1 MKLTA
6 EQALARILATKGA
19 TGATE
24 RMKAAKKPPVL
35 TKTLRNK
42 LYVFDN
48 YGTTIIAPNRDDLP
62 PVLAEY
68 ESGKETPELRW
79 WLAEYADEMAA
90 AVGEEKQVIAKAPA
104 KAAAAINIEP
114 LLGDIS
120 WGQKAPFWNNLKF
133 PHPTKA
139 GALCYCC
146 TGCVATAIGMVLY
159 HLSKK
164 GYRRGCLPTKPYT
177 TTKYKY
183 SVTAMPSM
191 EMFDWQ
197 NMTDGK
203 PTTTKGKAAVAVL
216 MEYCGRS
223 VKADYG
229 YSATS
234 APMANVAPALRDY
247 FGLGDARRLQNM
259 SNAALKAEIIA
270 ELQKGNPVIM
280 CGTGNNSSGKSE
292 CHCFVCDGYR
302 SSDDMLH
309 FNFGWDGDGNGWFKF
324 TALNPTTHNFSSSKN
339 AIVGLTPTILGDVNG
354 DGKINMSDVT
364 KMVNVANS
372 GEYDR
377 ASDVNSDGKVDINDV
392 SKEVDVILGKEK
404 L

>member
-1 MKLTA
+1 MKLTS

-19 TGATE
+19 SGATE
-24 RMKAAKKPPVL
+24 RLKAAKKPPVL

-68 ESGKETPELRW
+68 ESGKGTPELKW
-79 WLAEYADEMAA
+79 WLNEYADEMAA
-90 AVGEEKQVIAKAPA
+90 AVDGSVMAKAPA
-104 KAAAAINIEP
+104 KAPEIINIEP
-114 LLGDIS
+114 LLGDIK
-120 WGQKAPFWNNLKF
+120 WGQKAPYWNNLKF

-146 TGCVATAIGMVLY
+146 TGCVATAIGMVLFS
-159 HLSKK
+159 LAKK
-164 GYRRGCLPTKPYT
+164 GYRRGCLPTKAYT

-183 SVTAMPSM
+183 SVSAKPSM
-191 EMFDWQ
+191 EMFDWA

-216 MEYCGRS
+216 MEYCGRA

-229 YSATS
+229 YSSTA
-234 APMANVAPALRDY
+234 APMANVAPALRDF
-247 FGLGDARRLQNM
+247 FGMGEARRLQNL
-259 SNAALKAEIIA
+259 SNATLKAEIIN
-270 ELQKGNPVIM
+270 ELQSGNPVIM
-280 CGTGNNSSGKSE
+280 CGSGNSE
-292 CHCFVCDGYR
+292 CHCFICDGYR
-302 SSDDMLH
+302 STDDMFH
-309 FNFGWDGDGNGWFKF
+309 FNWGWDGDGNGWFKL
-324 TALNPTTHNFSSSKN
+324 TALTPTTHNFTSSKN

-354 DGKINMSDVT
+354 DWKINISDVT
-364 KMVNVANS
+364 KIVNVANA

-377 ASDVNSDGKVDINDV
+377 AADINSDGKVDINDV
-392 SKEVDVILGKEK
+392 SKEVNVILGKEK

>member
-1 MKLTA
+1 MKLTS
-6 EQALARILATKGA
+6 EQALQRILATKG
-19 TGATE
+19 TGAF
-24 RMKAAKKPPVL
+24 RVAKKPPTL
-35 TKTLRNK
+35 SKTLRNK

-48 YGTTIIAPNRDDLP
+48 YGKTIVAPNRDDLP
-62 PVLAEY
+62 PILAEY
-68 ESGKETPELRW
+68 ESGKETPELKW
-79 WLAEYADEMAA
+79 WLNEYADEMAA

-139 GALCYCC
+139 GSRCYCV
-146 TGCVATAIGMVLY
+146 TGCAPLAIGMVLY
-159 HLSKK
+159 HFSKK
-164 GYRRGCLPTKPYT
+164 GYRRGCLATKAYT

-191 EMFDWQ
+191 PMFDWAS
-197 NMTDGK
+197 MTDTK
-203 PTTTKGKAAVAVL
+203 PTTTKGKAAVAKL
-216 MEYCGRS
+216 MEYCGRA

-229 YSATS
+229 YSSTS
-234 APMANVAPALRDY
+234 APMANVAPALRDF
-247 FGLGDARRLQNM
+247 FGMGEARRLQNL
-259 SNAALKAEIIA
+259 SSATLKAEIIN
-270 ELQKGNPVIM
+270 ELQSGNPVIM
-280 CGTGNNSSGKSE
+280 CGSGNSE
-292 CHCFVCDGYR
+292 CHCFICDGYR
-302 SSDDMLH
+302 SSDDMFH
-309 FNFGWDGDGNGWFKF
+309 FNWGWDGDVNGWFRL
-324 TALNPTTHNFSSSKN
+324 TALTPTTHNFSSSKN

-377 ASDVNSDGKVDINDV
+377 ASDINSDGKVDINDV

>member
-1 MKLTA
+1 MKLTPQ
-6 EQALARILATKGA
+6 QALQRILSAKG
-19 TGATE
+19 TGAF
-24 RMKAAKKPPVL
+24 RAAKKPPTL
-35 TKTLRNK
+35 LKTMRNK
-42 LYVFDN
+42 LYVFDDF
-48 YGTTIIAPNRDDLP
+48 GKTIVAPNRDDLP
-62 PVLAEY
+62 PILAEY
-68 ESGKETPELRW
+68 ESGKTAPELTW
-79 WLAEYADEMAA
+79 WLNEYADEMAA
-90 AVGEEKQVIAKAPA
+90 AVEESAMAKAPA
-104 KAAAAINIEP
+104 KANEIINIEP
-114 LLGDIS
+114 LLGDIG
-120 WGQKAPFWNNLKF
+120 WGQKAPYWQNLKF

-159 HLSKK
+159 YLAKK

-191 EMFDWQ
+191 PMFDWQ

-203 PTTTKGKAAVAVL
+203 PTTTNGKAAVAKL

-223 VKADYG
+223 VKADFG

-234 APMANVAPALRDY
+234 APMANVAPALRDF
-247 FGLGDARRLQNM
+247 FGLGDARRLQNL
-259 SNAALKAEIIA
+259 SNATLKEEIIA

-280 CGTGNNSSGKSE
+280 CGSGANE

-302 SSDDMLH
+302 SSDDMFH
-309 FNFGWDGDGNGWFKF
+309 FNFGWDRYGNGWFKL
-324 TALNPTTHNFSSSKN
+324 TALTPTTHNFTTSKN
-339 AIVGLTPTILGDVNG
+339 AIVGLTPTICGDVNG
-354 DGKINMSDVT
+354 DGRINMSDVT
-364 KMVNVANS
+364 AIINATNK

-377 ASDVNSDGKVDINDV
+377 QMDVNSDGKVDMKDAQAITD
-392 SKEVDVILGKEK
+392 KILGKGN

>member
-1 MKLTA
+1 MKLTS
-6 EQALARILATKGA
+6 EQALQRIIATNG
-19 TGATE
+19 TGAF
-24 RMKAAKKPPVL
+24 RAAKKPPTL
-35 TKTLRNK
+35 LKTLRSK

-48 YGTTIIAPNRDDLP
+48 FGTTIIAPNRDDLP

-68 ESGKETPELRW
+68 TSAKKTSPELTW
-79 WLAEYADEMAA
+79 WLNEYAAEMAT
-90 AVGEEKQVIAKAPA
+90 AVEEEEQVVAKAPA

-114 LLGDIS
+114 LLGDIG

-159 HLSKK
+159 NLAKK
-164 GYRRGCLPTKPYT
+164 GYRRGCLPTKAYT

-183 SVTAMPSM
+183 AVTAMPAM
-191 EMFDWQ
+191 EMFDWAS
-197 NMTDGK
+197 MTDAK
-203 PTTTKGKAAVAVL
+203 PATTKGKSAVAVL
-216 MEYCGRS
+216 MEYCGRA

-229 YSATS
+229 YSSTS
-234 APMANVAPALRDY
+234 APMANVAPALRDL
-247 FGLGDARRLQNM
+247 FGLGDARRLQNL
-259 SNAALKAEIIA
+259 SSATLKAEIIN
-270 ELQKGNPVIM
+270 ELQSGNPVIM
-280 CGTGNNSSGKSE
+280 CGSGNNE
-292 CHCFVCDGYR
+292 CHAFVCDGYR
-302 SSDDMLH
+302 SSDDMFH
-309 FNFGWDGDGNGWFKF
+309 FNWGWDGDGNGWFKL
-324 TALNPTTHNFSSSKN
+324 TALTPTTHNFSSSKN

-377 ASDVNSDGKVDINDV
+377 AADVNSDGKVDINDV

>member
-1 MKLTA
+1 M
-6 EQALARILATKGA
+6 
-19 TGATE
+19 
-24 RMKAAKKPPVL
+24 AKKPPTL
-35 TKTLRNK
+35 SKTMRNK

-48 YGTTIIAPNRDDLP
+48 YGKTIVVPNRDDLP
-62 PVLAEY
+62 PILAEY
-68 ESGKETPELRW
+68 DSGKTPPELTW
-79 WLAEYADEMAA
+79 WLNEYADEMAA

-139 GALCYCC
+139 GARCYCV
-146 TGCVATAIGMVLY
+146 TGCAPLAIGMVLY
-159 HLSKK
+159 YFAKK
-164 GYRRGCLPTKPYT
+164 GYRRGCLATKAYT

-191 EMFDWQ
+191 PMFDWES
-197 NMTDGK
+197 MTDAK
-203 PTTTKGKAAVAVL
+203 PTTTKGKAAVAKL

-247 FGLGDARRLQNM
+247 FGLGDARRLQNL

-324 TALNPTTHNFSSSKN
+324 TALNPNTHDFSSGKN
-339 AIVGLTPTILGDVNG
+339 AIVGLTPYLLGDVNG
-354 DGKINMSDVT
+354 DGRINMSDVT
-364 KMVNVANS
+364 ATINATNK

-377 ASDVNSDGKVDINDV
+377 QMDVNSDGKVDKQDTQQIIDT
-392 SKEVDVILGKEK
+392 ILGKK
-404 L
+404 Q

>member
-1 MKLTA
+1 MTLTPQ
-6 EQALARILATKGA
+6 QALQRILAKNGEGA
-19 TGATE
+19 F
-24 RMKAAKKPPVL
+24 KVAKKPPVL

-42 LYVFDN
+42 LYVFED
-48 YGTTIIAPNRDDLP
+48 YDKIIVAPNRDDLP
-62 PVLAEY
+62 PILAEY

-90 AVGEEKQVIAKAPA
+90 AVEEEEPVIAKAPA

-114 LLGDIS
+114 ILGDIS
-120 WGQKAPFWNNLKF
+120 WGQKTPFWNNLKF

-159 HLSKK
+159 HLAKK

-191 EMFDWQ
+191 PMFDWD
-197 NMTDGK
+197 NMTDEK
-203 PTTTKGKAAVAVL
+203 PTTTKGKSAVAVL
-216 MEYCGRS
+216 MEYCGKS

-234 APMANVAPALRDY
+234 APMANVAPALRDF
-247 FGLGDARRLQNM
+247 FGLGDARRLQNL
-259 SNAALKAEIIA
+259 SNATLKAEIIA

-280 CGTGNNSSGKSE
+280 CGSGANE

-302 SSDDMLH
+302 SSDDMMH
-309 FNFGWDGDGNGWFKF
+309 FNWGWNGDGNGWFKL
-324 TALNPTTHNFSSSKN
+324 TALNPTTHDFTSKKN
-339 AIVGLTPTILGDVNG
+339 AVVGLHPRLLGDVNG
-354 DGKINMSDVT
+354 DGRINISDAT
-364 KMVNVANS
+364 AAINAASK
-372 GEYDR
+372 GQYDIH
-377 ASDVNSDGKVDINDV
+377 ADVNFDGKVDLEDTNIII
-392 SKEVDVILGKEK
+392 DVILGKGGI
-404 L
+404 

>member
-1 MKLTA
+1 MRISA
-6 EQALARILATKGA
+6 EQALQRILETKG
-19 TGATE
+19 TGAF
-24 RMKAAKKPPVL
+24 RVAKKPPTL
-35 TKTLRNK
+35 SKTMRNK

-48 YGTTIIAPNRDDLP
+48 YGKTIVVPNRDDLP
-62 PVLAEY
+62 PILAEY
-68 ESGKETPELRW
+68 DSGKTPPELTW
-79 WLAEYADEMAA
+79 WLNEYADEMAA

-139 GALCYCC
+139 GARCYCV
-146 TGCVATAIGMVLY
+146 TGCAPLAIGMVLY
-159 HLSKK
+159 YFAKK
-164 GYRRGCLPTKPYT
+164 GYRRGCLATKAYT

-191 EMFDWQ
+191 PMFDWES
-197 NMTDGK
+197 MTDAK
-203 PTTTKGKAAVAVL
+203 PTTTKGKAAVAKL

-247 FGLGDARRLQNM
+247 FGLGDARRLQNL

-324 TALNPTTHNFSSSKN
+324 TALNPNTHDFSSGKN
-339 AIVGLTPTILGDVNG
+339 AIVGLTPYLLGDVNG
-354 DGKINMSDVT
+354 DGRINMSDVT
-364 KMVNVANS
+364 ATINATNK

-377 ASDVNSDGKVDINDV
+377 QMDVNSDGKVDKQDTQQIIDT
-392 SKEVDVILGKEK
+392 ILGKK
-404 L
+404 Q